1 MLFLVLFV
9 RRLSSRLQ
17 RQCMTRI
24 VRTQVECARVIAGKS
39 PTGTANALNALEA
52 RAKANARLVYTF
64 GIDNAFTTV
73 QSRRH
78 CQFRTQVTTLL
89 TPDWVVISKAA
100 TDQAGQIYPGHLVS
114 LVQSFVLKMIV
125 HILFGRDLAA
135 LDNENVSF
143 VAAEIN
149 RLWSESK
156 VPHGAMAWAKHG
168 KMHRALYQ
176 LLPDCDPLNPQE
188 TALNLILP
196 AFETMWR
203 VVFRCFIEVRYR
215 GAEERLGWTEAL
227 RVYLVDPCSQ
237 SDDACSGNRNVAVVR
252 AIVCEIL
259 RLYPPT
265 RHIHRH
271 IECTGDLPTRAT
283 ADIEGLHRDKG
294 IWGEDASRFKP
305 SRWTNASLDPTKLKE
320 WMPFGG
326 SPFLCPAKPDFGPRL
341 ISILVAALVVEFYDE
356 KYELLKEH
364 PRGQKDIARFDGP
377 LRSERDS
384 YQDLFLELNAPCA

>member
-78 CQFRTQVTTLL
+78 CEFRTQVTTLL
-89 TPDWVVISKAA
+89 TPDWVMISKAA

-227 RVYLVDPCSQ
+227 RVYLVDPCS
-237 SDDACSGNRNVAVVR
+237 
-252 AIVCEIL
+252 
-259 RLYPPT
+259 
-265 RHIHRH
+265 
-271 IECTGDLPTRAT
+271 
-283 ADIEGLHRDKG
+283 
-294 IWGEDASRFKP
+294 
-305 SRWTNASLDPTKLKE
+305 
-320 WMPFGG
+320 
-326 SPFLCPAKPDFGPRL
+326 
-341 ISILVAALVVEFYDE
+341 
-356 KYELLKEH
+356 
-364 PRGQKDIARFDGP
+364 
-377 LRSERDS
+377 
-384 YQDLFLELNAPCA
+384 